1 MTHSNTAHG
10 PEATGSQNTWHTRC
24 GYDQLIELLQIC
36 EDFISHA
43 SPATRHEID
52 TDLRARGNSGGP
64 GWLIDMLGLTRL
76 RLTRKDTRTT
86 SPNE

>member
-1 MTHSNTAHG
+1 MTLSNIAYG
-10 PEATGSQNTWHTRC
+10 REATGSQDTWHTRC

-36 EDFISHA
+36 EDFFSHA

-52 TDLRARGNSGGP
+52 TDLRAQGNNGGP
-64 GWLIDMLGLTRL
+64 SWLIDMLGLTRL
-76 RLTRKDTRTT
+76 RLIRKDARTT